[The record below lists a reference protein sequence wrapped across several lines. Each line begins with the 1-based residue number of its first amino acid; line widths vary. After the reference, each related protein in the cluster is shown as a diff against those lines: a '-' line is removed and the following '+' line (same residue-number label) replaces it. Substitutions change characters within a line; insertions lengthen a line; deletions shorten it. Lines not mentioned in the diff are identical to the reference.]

1 MVLYNA
7 RIVTCDKG
15 RVIENGYVEVDQG
28 KIVAVEPGDYTGND
42 RERYDACGGLLFPGF
57 IDSHC
62 HIGVWEEGLAF
73 EGEDG
78 NEESDPCTPQLR
90 SLDAINPMDRA
101 FSEALAI
108 GITTVVTGPGSA
120 NPVAGQITAMKTSGR
135 VVDCM
140 VVRAPCAMKFAM
152 GENPKVTY
160 SEKAQQPITRMAVAS
175 IIREQ
180 LYKAKRY
187 AQDLEKAEA
196 DPEGETDPP
205 EYDIKCEALL
215 PVLRRE
221 IKAHFHAHRA
231 DDICTALRIIKEFSL
246 DGVIIHGT
254 EGYLVAD
261 ALREAGVPVICG
273 PILATR
279 GKPELRNLTR
289 DNLLLLQ
296 RAGVNTAV
304 NTDAPELP
312 IDLLLTSVAVA
323 TDADPDLSM
332 EQAVE
337 TVTCNAARAAGI
349 YDRVGS
355 ITPGKD
361 ADLVLFDQSPVG
373 LLVRPLRVM
382 VSGVFAN

>member
-1 MVLYNA
+1 MVIHNA
-7 RIVTCDKG
+7 RIITCDDG
-15 RVIENGYVEVDQG
+15 GVIENGYVTVQDG
-28 KIVAVEPGDYTGND
+28 KISGLAQGGYSGSDSEQ
-42 RERYDACGGLLFPGF
+42 YDAKGGLLFPGF

-62 HIGVWEEGLAF
+62 HIGMWEEGLAF

-78 NEESDPCTPQLR
+78 NEESDPCTPHLR

-101 FSEALAI
+101 FDEALDM

-120 NPVAGQITAMKTSGR
+120 NPVAGLITAMKTSGN
-135 VVDCM
+135 VVDSM
-140 VVRAPCAMKFAM
+140 VVRFPCAMKFAM
-152 GENPKVTY
+152 GENPKNTY

-187 AQDLEKAEA
+187 AQDIDKAAA
-196 DPEGETDPP
+196 DAEGETDLP

-221 IKAHFHAHRA
+221 VKAHFHAHRA
-231 DDICTALRIIKEFSL
+231 DDICTALRLIKEFSL

-273 PILATR
+273 PIIATR

-296 RAGVNTAV
+296 QAGVKTAV

-312 IDLLLTSVAVA
+312 IDMLLTSVAVA
-323 TDADPDLSM
+323 TGCGAQPM

-337 TVTCNAARAAGI
+337 TVTCNAAQAAGI
-349 YDRVGS
+349 GDRVGS
-355 ITPGKD
+355 IAVGKD
-361 ADLVLFDQSPVG
+361 ADMVIFTQNPVG
-373 LLVRPLRVM
+373 LLVKPAKVM
-382 VSGVFAN
+382 VSGIFVR